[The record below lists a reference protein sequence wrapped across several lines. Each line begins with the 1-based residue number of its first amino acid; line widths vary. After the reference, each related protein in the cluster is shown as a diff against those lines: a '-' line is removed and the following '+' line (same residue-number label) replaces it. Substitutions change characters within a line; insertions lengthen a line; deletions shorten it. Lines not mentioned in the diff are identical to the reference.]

1 MRALTKDASRPT
13 NELSWKT
20 PHVSSRFLAKNS
32 VLLMTAG
39 PKVFLSFSSDDREVA
54 RSLHRDLSKAGAAVF
69 EFEQSATP
77 GTAAWDEV
85 LANIEASDI
94 FILLASKSALKSRP
108 VQEEVKFAF
117 YQYVNFS
124 RPVTLLP
131 LVLEKGLTLPR
142 ELRALNQLSLDP
154 YDASLPRLIALLNLQ
169 HAPELEPKI
178 RDKPIGPFPKPKGPA
193 RFEHSGLEDLV
204 AHRRKPRS
212 LNRSI
217 RIARPIYDWHAQV
230 RPGADADPQVDLP
243 SYRDSISTVA
253 TILKY
258 AAVIFIIALLGEIIA
273 WFAGPRLI
281 SLPVEAITGTVR
293 RWSDQVQWLSWSTR
307 TISLMLVAGVS
318 FYITDDEYP
327 IDSADYA
334 LVSAK
339 SVGFGLLIGLIWSF
353 LFSQVTGGSVIFAL
367 ISVGAAAVSV
377 LLYAIKKE
385 L

>member
-1 MRALTKDASRPT
+1 MRAPTKGASRPT

-32 VLLMTAG
+32 VLLMAAE
-39 PKVFLSFSSDDREVA
+39 PKVFLSFSSEDREVA
-54 RSLHRDLSKAGAAVF
+54 RSLYGDLSRAGAAVF

-131 LVLEKGLTLPR
+131 LVLEQGLTLPR

-154 YDASLPRLIALLNLQ
+154 YHASLPRLIALLNLQ
-169 HAPELEPKI
+169 HATELEPKI
-178 RDKPIGPFPKPKGPA
+178 RDQPIGPFPKPKGPA
-193 RFEHSGLEDLV
+193 RFDSGLEDLL
-204 AHRRKPRS
+204 AHRRRPGS

-217 RIARPIYDWHAQV
+217 RIGRPTSDWQAQV
-230 RPGADADPQVDLP
+230 KPGAAADPRLDLP
-243 SYRDSISTVA
+243 SYRGSISTVA

-273 WFAGPRLI
+273 WFAGPRLV

-293 RWSDQVQWLSWSTR
+293 RWSDQVQWLSWSSR

-327 IDSADYA
+327 VDSADYV

-353 LFSQVTGGSVIFAL
+353 LFSQVTGGSVIFTL

-377 LLYAIKKE
+377 LLYAIKNE